1 MNRIDLDPKTAYT
14 ENAGTNNL
22 RRSPGHKDLS
32 SLFGKELKRS
42 SSETDLLT
50 NKVAL
55 NQLQNL
61 G

>member
-1 MNRIDLDPKTAYT
+1 MNRIDLDPKTAHT

-22 RRSPGHKDLS
+22 RRSPGHQNLG

-42 SSETDLLT
+42 TSETDLLV
-50 NKVAL
+50 NKAAL
-55 NQLQNL
+55 KQLENL